1 MANINLRDIPDDL
14 VKQFKICCLEKD
26 TSMRKEIIRLMKEVV
41 EKVKKGKL

>member
-14 VKQFKICCLEKD
+14 VKQFKIHCLEKD
-26 TSMRKEIIRLMKEVV
+26 ISMRKEIIRLMKEVV